1 MYPEAVLRLS
11 LCAIATLAC
20 AGGLDPRPAAAS
32 YSHHAAM
39 PKAALGAEYH
49 GRAFDSK
56 DGSFFTQDY
65 VIVEA
70 ALFPASAPLE
80 FSPSH
85 FRLRIN
91 GKQPDLLPVTAG
103 TVALAIRQPDQYERR
118 PGLVAGGGVGGGQVI
133 FGRPRPMERF
143 PGDPEARIPS
153 RGPAGSEQSTSP
165 KPLLDAAEA
174 AERFALSRIVAQPA
188 GAAGL
193 IYFYWRGKHSKV
205 KKVELI
211 YDGPAGKAVLRL
223 R

>member
-1 MYPEAVLRLS
+1 VYPEAVLRLL
-11 LCAIATLAC
+11 LCAVAVLAS
-20 AGGLDPRPAAAS
+20 AGGLDPRPAAS
-32 YSHHAAM
+32 GYPHHAVM
-39 PKAALGAEYH
+39 PRASLGAEYH

-56 DGSFFTQDY
+56 EGGFFAQDY
-65 VIVEA
+65 LVVET

-91 GKQPDLLPVTAG
+91 GRRPELLPVTPG
-103 TVALAIRQPDQYERR
+103 TVVLAIRQPDNYEQR

-133 FGRPRPMERF
+133 FGRPGRSERF
-143 PGDPEARIPS
+143 PGDPEGRIPT
-153 RGPAGSEQSTSP
+153 RGPGSEQASPP
-165 KPLLDAAEA
+165 KPLLDAAGSV
-174 AERFALSRIVAQPA
+174 ERFALSRMEAQPA

-193 IYFYWRGKHSKV
+193 VYFYWRGKHSKV

-211 YDGPAGKAVLRL
+211 YDGPAGQAVLRL